1 MYFQYIILF
10 TDSSNLLI
18 RIEMAHI
25 HQVNLRLEFYII
37 SFKVV
42 QTFSIKHRIEK
53 NLDVVVRMVF
63 VATIQLCCYILIV
76 GIDNMKMNGCVCVLI
91 K

>member
-42 QTFSIKHRIEK
+42 QTFSIKDWIEK